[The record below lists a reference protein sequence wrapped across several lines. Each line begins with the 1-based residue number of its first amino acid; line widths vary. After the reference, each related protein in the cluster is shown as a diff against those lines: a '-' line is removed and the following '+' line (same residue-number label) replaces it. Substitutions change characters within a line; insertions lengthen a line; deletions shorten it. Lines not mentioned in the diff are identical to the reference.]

1 MIKSAI
7 ILFLSCFLVY
17 LPFSRHPDYF
27 DSETSPAYIQKSKGK
42 LVATFEEGG
51 KTYSIP
57 LDAKKFTNKV
67 GSRLEVIYEVSAPEN
82 ASINQAWGY
91 WFKTNELLFT
101 FGVFVVL
108 LGVAYATTHRPD
120 PSSLAEQLNVKN
132 DHKTKYQ

>member
-1 MIKSAI
+1 M
-7 ILFLSCFLVY
+7 
-17 LPFSRHPDYF
+17 
-27 DSETSPAYIQKSKGK
+27 G
-42 LVATFEEGG
+42 
-51 KTYSIP
+51 YSIP

-91 WFKTNELLFT
+91 WFKTNELLFACCA
-101 FGVFVVL
+101 FVVL

-132 DHKTKYQ
+132 DQKTKYQ